1 LSIETS
7 SKPHIP
13 RRISQW
19 TLRLACGQAA
29 TSAAIPL
36 NASVGAVA
44 TAELSHH
51 ASMAGTSVGVAM
63 LSSVT
68 ALFVAGR
75 VSDRHGRRPVLI
87 GGLTLLTVGAIL
99 CAFAIF
105 TSSYW
110 LLVAGTIVFGCGQG
124 PAMMHRAAAA
134 DLYPIEQRAHG
145 VGLVASAGAIGSII
159 GPLLGSGLVLIA
171 VAFGIKEAA
180 APWFLVPLTAIPA
193 ILLVRSITVDPRDVA
208 QHLDEYFPGAPPE
221 PEHGEPRSRRELL
234 ALRPARA
241 AITSAALIQA
251 AMVGVMGV
259 TAVVLHRNGMSTAVV
274 GLFISAHFLGMFGLA
289 APLGKLT
296 DRMGRR
302 RMVLAGVAVTGIGA
316 TGTSLLGS
324 SVLILPFFFLLGL
337 GWCASWVAG
346 TTILADVTTPQERG
360 RLTASND
367 QIVALCGAT
376 AVISAGFV
384 LDRFGFPAVGL
395 TLTALLVLGVIP
407 MLRLKEPQIGVYAD

>member
-1 LSIETS
+1 MSGTAAEQRA
-7 SKPHIP
+7 P
-13 RRISQW
+13 RQISQW

-51 ASMAGTSVGVAM
+51 ASMAGTSVGIAM
-63 LSSVT
+63 LASVSS
-68 ALFVAGR
+68 LFVAGR
-75 VSDRHGRRPVLI
+75 VSDRHGRLPVLTA
-87 GGLTLLTVGAIL
+87 GLALLTLGAVI

-105 TSSYW
+105 SSSYP
-110 LLVAGTIVFGCGQG
+110 LLVLGTIVFGCGQG
-124 PAMMHRAAAA
+124 PSMMHRAAAA

-145 VGLVASAGAIGSII
+145 VGLVVSAGAIGSII

-171 VAFGIKEAA
+171 AALSIKEAA
-180 APWFLVPLTAIPA
+180 APWFLVPLTAIVA
-193 ILLVRSITVDPRDVA
+193 LILVRGIAVDPRDVA
-208 QHLDEYFPGAPPE
+208 RNLNQYFPGSPPE

-234 ALRPARA
+234 ALKPARA
-241 AITSAALIQA
+241 AITAAALIQA

-296 DRMGRR
+296 DRLGRR
-302 RMVLAGVAVTGIGA
+302 RMILAGVVVTGIGA
-316 TGTSLLGS
+316 IGTSLLGS
-324 SVLILPFFFLLGL
+324 SIVILPFFFLLGL

-346 TTILADVTTPQERG
+346 TTMLADITTPQERG
-360 RLTASND
+360 RLTATND

-395 TLTALLVLGVIP
+395 TLTALLVLGIIP